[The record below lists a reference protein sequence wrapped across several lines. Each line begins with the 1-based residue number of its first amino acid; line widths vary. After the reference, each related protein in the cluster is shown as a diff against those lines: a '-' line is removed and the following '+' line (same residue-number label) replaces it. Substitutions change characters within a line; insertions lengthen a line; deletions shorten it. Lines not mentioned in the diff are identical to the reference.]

1 MRHEFQEMFTSTEL
15 FVDQRSFRAWAAE
28 AEQKAAGLQTAD
40 GVQAAMRAYE
50 GREIAP
56 RLVGD
61 VAVIDVCGPIVY
73 KAGWASYY
81 YGACAIADLQQKF
94 RMALADPAVRTILFR
109 FDSPGGEVT
118 MVPEFADEIFAARG
132 QKPLVAVADTLVA
145 SAAYWLGAQ
154 VDTIYASVS
163 ARLGSIGV
171 YTEHVDVSG
180 ALEKNGVA
188 VTLIS
193 YGAHKTDGHPYAPL
207 PEDVRA
213 RIQMRVNEV
222 GAEFDAAVARGRK
235 VSKSDVAESFGQ
247 GEVFRGKQAIA
258 LGLADKLGT
267 FSQVIARLTKNR
279 PGAGMLAAGQ
289 ASELKATVAADD
301 EEETPEQ
308 PCASCR
314 ASACDCPAERCAGDC
329 PTCTPE
335 CGCRTGADESQ
346 ADAAAL
352 ATDADARAASTL
364 AAVLAAE

>member
-15 FVDQRSFRAWAAE
+15 FVDQSSFRAWLAA
-28 AEQKAAGLQTAD
+28 AQQKAAGLLTGD
-40 GVQAAMRAYE
+40 GVQTAMQAYE
-50 GREIAP
+50 GREQAP

-73 KAGWASYY
+73 KGGWASYY
-81 YGACAIADLQQKF
+81 YGACAIADLQTKF
-94 RMALADPAVRTILFR
+94 RMALADPAVKTILFR

-132 QKPLVAVADTLVA
+132 QKPIVAVADTLVA

-154 VDTIYASVS
+154 VETIYASVS

-171 YTEHVDVSG
+171 YTEHVDYSG
-180 ALEKNGVA
+180 LLEKNGIA
-188 VTLIS
+188 ITLIS

-213 RIQMRVNEV
+213 RIQARVNEV

-235 VSKSDVAESFGQ
+235 VSKKDVVDSFGQ

-258 LGLADKLGT
+258 LGMADKLGT
-267 FSQVIARLTKNR
+267 FSQVLARLTKNR
-279 PGAGMLAAGQ
+279 PASGLLAMGQ
-289 ASELKATVAADD
+289 ASAADLQASVAVDD
-301 EEETPEQ
+301 EEETPE
-308 PCASCR
+308 PSCKSCKASGCDCTE
-314 ASACDCPAERCAGDC
+314 SACEEDC

-335 CGCRTGADESQ
+335 CGCRKAAEEGQADEE
-346 ADAAAL
+346 A
-352 ATDADARAASTL
+352 ARAASTL